1 MNYSIITKEGNKD
14 EWKKK
19 LTGQIGKKKKTA
31 NSKSYSQLSVVYK
44 TCSFNEKRA
53 LTYMLQV
60 EVKYTV

>member
-1 MNYSIITKEGNKD
+1 MEEETDRTNR
-14 EWKKK
+14 
-19 LTGQIGKKKKTA
+19 KKTA

-60 EVKYTV
+60 EVKYTVWSKPER

>member
-1 MNYSIITKEGNKD
+1 MNYLIITKEGNKD

-19 LTGQIGKKKKTA
+19 LTGQIGKNTA